1 MQNTSEQRAPAA
13 AGFWR
18 DNVALVQLL
27 GLCPLLAVTT
37 SVVNGLAL
45 GLASAAVLVVSN
57 AIVATIRRVL
67 LPAAR
72 IPLYV
77 LIVASLVTCIDLMS
91 NALLDDLHESLGLFI
106 PLIVTNCALLAQA
119 DTVAS
124 RKPVGEALSTGVAT
138 GAGFVAV
145 LVALGGLRELLGHG
159 TLFAGMPM
167 LVGRDTAGIHLHLPF
182 HGMLAAILPPG
193 AFFGVAALIAL
204 HNWLGRERPA
214 PAAVVDSSAA
224 PLAENATAPA
234 QQ

>member
-1 MQNTSEQRAPAA
+1 MQNGSDQRAFFA
-13 AGFWR
+13 AGLWR

-27 GLCPLLAVTT
+27 GLCPLLAITT

-57 AIVATIRRVL
+57 AIVALTRRALV
-67 LPAAR
+67 PAAR

-77 LIVASLVTCIDLMS
+77 LIVASLVTCIDLLS

-119 DTVAS
+119 ETVAT
-124 RKPVGEALSTGVAT
+124 RKPVGAALLEGVAT
-138 GAGFVAV
+138 GLGFIAV

-159 TLFAGMPM
+159 TLLAGMST
-167 LVGRDTAGIHLHLPF
+167 LAGGGTAWIQLQLPI
-182 HGMLAAILPPG
+182 HGMLVAILPPG

-204 HNWLGRERPA
+204 RNWLGRERLAPVAA
-214 PAAVVDSSAA
+214 PAA
-224 PLAENATAPA
+224 ENAVAPA